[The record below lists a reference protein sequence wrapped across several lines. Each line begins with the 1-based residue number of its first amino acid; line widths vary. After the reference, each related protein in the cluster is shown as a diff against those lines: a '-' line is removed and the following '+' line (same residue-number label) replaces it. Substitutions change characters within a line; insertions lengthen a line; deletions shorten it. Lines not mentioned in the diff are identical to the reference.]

1 MQGDVAVLDSTIRQ
15 LLRDHRE
22 AKALT
27 QATLAARLG
36 LPQSFIAKI
45 ETGERRLTAAELIT
59 LCRHLGMDVQ
69 ELVAQVVTQLEQRY
83 VIDEAA
89 NVATSKS
96 SHKFPAHREPPDRIG
111 KFGKS

>member
-1 MQGDVAVLDSTIRQ
+1 
-15 LLRDHRE
+15 
-22 AKALT
+22 
-27 QATLAARLG
+27 LG
-36 LPQSFIAKI
+36 I
-45 ETGERRLTAAELIT
+45 
-59 LCRHLGMDVQ
+59 DVQ

-96 SHKFPAHREPPDRIG
+96 SHKYPAHREPPDRIG

>member
-1 MQGDVAVLDSTIRQ
+1 MQGDVAVLDSTIRK
-15 LLRDHRE
+15 LLRDHRK

-59 LCRHLGMDVQ
+59 LCRHLGIDVQ

-83 VIDEAA
+83 ATNKASNRSTLGPWEA
-89 NVATSKS
+89 
-96 SHKFPAHREPPDRIG
+96 
-111 KFGKS
+111 

>member
-15 LLRDHRE
+15 LLRDHRK

-45 ETGERRLTAAELIT
+45 ETGERRLTA
-59 LCRHLGMDVQ
+59 VQ

-83 VIDEAA
+83 ATNKASNRSTLGPWEA
-89 NVATSKS
+89 
-96 SHKFPAHREPPDRIG
+96 
-111 KFGKS
+111 